1 MRRDVVR
8 DKKLV
13 MIERFGL
20 LLVSDMAF
28 EGRSCFRER
37 LPVLMKLLE
46 DMGVTAPQ
54 FESKT
59 PVTTAYPDWD
69 RVKSQVEA
77 SGSLRLKVSRLIH
90 YTAEFN
96 GRDCPVNVQENG
108 WLPNLILNHDRIME
122 QFRSV
127 ATAPSTPRT
136 NGAIL
141 VRKDTGATLVDTPAL
156 PYAIPSEPS
165 PGTRMDDATIVDG
178 FTRRGRSV
186 PSRRLE
192 YTSTPSELGSPIVLK
207 RRTGHEEPRAT
218 HKRPRISELPLAQ
231 PSLGGDDGRMTLT
244 AYSCKLDRTIGVIQP
259 SSPTCWDKRS
269 VHTRRWQGLV

>member
-1 MRRDVVR
+1 MHRGVVR
-8 DKKLV
+8 DENLTLV
-13 MIERFGL
+13 EHYSFQAIF
-20 LLVSDMAF
+20 DMAF
-28 EGRSCFRER
+28 EGRSYFRER
-37 LPVLMKLLE
+37 LPVLMKLLA
-46 DMGVTAPQ
+46 DMGVEDPQ

-59 PVTTAYPDWD
+59 PVTTADLDWD
-69 RVKSQVEA
+69 RMKTQVEV
-77 SGSLRLKVSRLIH
+77 SGSLKVKLSRIIH
-90 YTAEFN
+90 RTAEYK
-96 GRDCPVNVQENG
+96 GRGCPVDVQEEG
-108 WLPNLILNHDRIME
+108 WLASSVLDHERIMQ

-127 ATAPSTPRT
+127 TATPSTPRT

-156 PYAIPSEPS
+156 PPAIPSGPS

-207 RRTGHEEPRAT
+207 RRTGPEEPRAT
-218 HKRPRISELPLAQ
+218 HKRPRTSELPLAR
-231 PSLGGDDGRMTLT
+231 PSLGGDDGIMTLT
-244 AYSCKLDRTIGVIQP
+244 TYSCKLDRTIGVIQP

-269 VHTRRWQGLV
+269 VQTRRWQGLV